1 MLYFSVK
8 LAELLWASS
17 RLRGFL
23 LAPLFSVRWLSPGR
37 GCRATPPPPFTRSC
51 DARADRNASDSLRFR
66 TSHGESTRAHTDTSQ
81 LHVNMRTNDALG
93 RGARATDV
101 LTAFETPG
109 CIKCTRADFSRARK
123 MRINTGALIWSLVF
137 FTMVAC
143 VRGKCFGAF
152 RAFHALCFSF
162 FFSFLTGAMLVL
174 GVSKLQNAP
183 LTQSVLSEL
192 VRSVTQALINIP
204 AACSGQYVRRLYRSN
219 EDDEGR

>member
-1 MLYFSVK
+1 MYLDENKCLRWEAGRASVG
-8 LAELLWASS
+8 ELTAQ
-17 RLRGFL
+17 RLS

-66 TSHGESTRAHTDTSQ
+66 PSHGESTRAHTDTSE

-93 RGARATDV
+93 HGARATDV
-101 LTAFETPG
+101 LTTFETPG

-143 VRGKCFGAF
+143 VRGKCLGAF
-152 RAFHALCFSF
+152 MAFRALCFSF
-162 FFSFLTGAMLVL
+162 PFLTGAVVVLV
-174 GVSKLQNAP
+174 GSKP
-183 LTQSVLSEL
+183 
-192 VRSVTQALINIP
+192 
-204 AACSGQYVRRLYRSN
+204 G
-219 EDDEGR
+219 